1 MSAKGTVLWSSVRR
15 HYEMN
20 LGTINEICDLFKV
33 ARATLYSRARREGW
47 AKRRP
52 GKTVASVASVASEA
66 SEVAVHSAVSGKK
79 ITSKI
84 KNDQCV
90 ARPSNGNEAESV
102 GVRESEGDADGGADG
117 GADGVAGL
125 GTSGVRSVGTRL
137 YEVLE
142 IKLAEIEDR
151 IARGEQLSPEGN
163 EREQRVIGNLI
174 RNFDK
179 LTEFNERRTRGA
191 GKPGG
196 RGAKSGGAGDG
207 GDGAA
212 SDLSKLNAMQFREE
226 IARRIEHF
234 EKEWKT

>member
-1 MSAKGTVLWSSVRR
+1 M
-15 HYEMN
+15 
-20 LGTINEICDLFKV
+20 
-33 ARATLYSRARREGW
+33 LYNRSRLEGW
-47 AKRRP
+47 KKRRP
-52 GKTVASVASVASEA
+52 GKTLGSGTSQSGTSASGNCENGTASAGLTTSVASET
-66 SEVAVHSAVSGKK
+66 SETVMHSVVSGKK

-84 KNDQCV
+84 KDDKFV
-90 ARPSNGNEAESV
+90 ARYSEGSEAVSVANWESV
-102 GVRESEGDADGGADG
+102 GETNADTN
-117 GADGVAGL
+117 AGL
-125 GTSGVRSVGTRL
+125 GASGERSVGTRL

-191 GKPGG
+191 GKPGE

-207 GDGAA
+207 GA

-234 EKEWKT
+234 EKEWKS